1 MNPIRL
7 TAALITSLLFGS
19 LFILISVPHYYDV
32 LTDIES
38 TAKLS
43 VLTQHYLSDLARDN
57 PHPLLVG
64 LLLGGTLSTVVYNLI
79 RYLYTRF
86 VSHFLLAIA
95 YSMLLLF
102 LFFLTGILSTPATFF
117 VTLSSD
123 FIYAPI
129 VLCMLFLHALYLY
142 CIPRQAVYKRLTQ
155 QLAWHMKLLC
165 IGAITLLVLK
175 ASYAHLLTYY
185 LLISSAVFL
194 LGTALQLQHNNYPP
208 ARLLLV
214 GFSILFL
221 SLISAW
227 PAFSNAALIS
237 PALAD
242 LVILIAAPLAGTALS
257 AALSESHHALLV
269 KNTSQSQQRV
279 AEQAEQRAK
288 SELLAK
294 ISHEIRTPLSGVLGM
309 SALLLDTPLST
320 KQRDYI
326 QTIQGSG
333 NELLTLINEI
343 LDISRLESNEI
354 VLGSSQFKLAGLLQE
369 CTQSFQHTAKEQQV
383 DFTVFLQPQAP
394 DTLIGDPVRLR
405 QILLS
410 ILKNAFQRTQQGEIL
425 LSTTVEHDATGSHLV
440 FSMQDNGTPISKE
453 ERHILSTAQLH
464 SKDLLSTSF
473 VGGNLGI
480 IIANQLLNLM
490 HSHLQIQS
498 VGQSNQFL
506 FSLPFN
512 PADTAQASSQDESV
526 LHNKQILII
535 DSNPLYQKVLAQ
547 QCSEWGLRVSTRSST
562 TDAVAFLRNQANQQQ
577 NFSAILISEN
587 SQKAKAIQFAVR
599 IKEDPLLTKD
609 TTLIMLTSSSDTDLI
624 AARNAG
630 IAYVLMKPLS
640 GSTLKTTLIS
650 ALHGNTLVSTGDI
663 SLIGKHILVAEDNLI
678 SIKVI
683 SGLLR
688 KLGASIA
695 VASNGQTALEM
706 MQSKDYDLV
715 LMDCQMPIMDG
726 FSAAQ
731 QQRDYEAEH
740 GLKRL
745 PIFALSAHVLQE
757 HKQRV
762 LQSGMDGHLAKPIEL
777 AKLQEVLQRVVLPHE
792 SAHHS
797 SVSE

>member
-7 TAALITSLLFGS
+7 TTALLTSLLFGS
-19 LFILISVPHYYDV
+19 LFILISVPHYYGA
-32 LTDIES
+32 LFNIENA
-38 TAKLS
+38 AKFS
-43 VLTQHYLSDLARDN
+43 FLTQQYLSALPSDN

-64 LLLGGTLSTVVYNLI
+64 LLLGCTLSTVLYNLV
-79 RYLYTRF
+79 RYFYTRF
-86 VSHFLLAIA
+86 VSNFLLAIA

-102 LFFLTGILSTPATFF
+102 LIFLTGILSAPATFF
-117 VTLSSD
+117 VNLHSD

-142 CIPRQAVYKRLTQ
+142 CIPRQAIYKRLVKQIT
-155 QLAWHMKLLC
+155 WHMKLLC
-165 IGAITLLVLK
+165 IGGIALLVLK

-185 LLISSAVFL
+185 LLITSAVCL
-194 LGTALQLQHNNYPP
+194 LGTTLQLRQHNYPP
-208 ARLLLV
+208 AHLFMA
-214 GFSILFL
+214 GFSILFVT
-221 SLISAW
+221 LITVW

-237 PALAD
+237 PALAS
-242 LVILIAAPLAGTALS
+242 LAILMAAPLAGIALS
-257 AALSESHHALLV
+257 AGLSESHHALLA
-269 KNTSQSQQRV
+269 KNTSQSQQQF

-343 LDISRLESNEI
+343 LDISRLESNDI
-354 VLGSSQFKLAGLLQE
+354 VLGSSQFNLAGLLQE
-369 CTQSFQHTAKEQQV
+369 CTQSFQHTALEQQV

-394 DTLIGDPVRLR
+394 DTLMGDPVRLR

-410 ILKNAFQRTQQGEIL
+410 ILKNAFQRTHKGEVL
-425 LSTTVEHDATGSHLV
+425 LSTTVEHDAAGAYLV
-440 FSMQDNGTPISKE
+440 FSLQDNGTPISEE
-453 ERHILSTAQLH
+453 ERHILNTAQLH

-473 VGGNLGI
+473 IGGHLGI

-490 HSHLQIQS
+490 HSHLSIQS
-498 VGQSNQFL
+498 TGPTNQFL
-506 FSLPFN
+506 FSIPFN
-512 PADTAQASSQDESV
+512 PADTAQVSSQDESV
-526 LHNKQILII
+526 LRNKQILII
-535 DSNPLYQKVLAQ
+535 DSNTLYQKVLAQ

-650 ALHGNTLVSTGDI
+650 ALHGNALVTAGDL
-663 SLIGKHILVAEDNLI
+663 SLAGKHILVAEDNLI
-678 SIKVI
+678 SVKVI

-688 KLGASIA
+688 KLGASIE
-695 VASNGQTALEM
+695 VASNGQTALELM
-706 MQSKDYDLV
+706 KFKEYDLV
-715 LMDCQMPIMDG
+715 LMDCQMPILDG

-731 QQRDYEAEH
+731 QRREYEAQH

-777 AKLQEVLQRVVLPHE
+777 AKLQEVLQQVVGQH
-792 SAHHS
+792 
-797 SVSE
+797 